1 LTAQLGDVQMD
12 IAALAADIW
21 KELEEGSLVEQPLNV
36 KPFYNDIIKV
46 EDPTNSNYKYYSK
59 FYVNL

>member
-1 LTAQLGDVQMD
+1 MD